1 MKDSPLFKLN
11 WKDAVNGFITAFLTA
26 FLTQVYQSIE
36 AGSLPTVAQLK
47 ASALV
52 GLAGGLGY
60 VIKKIFQGEA
70 VPKDKK

>member
-1 MKDSPLFKLN
+1 MMKESNLFSLN
-11 WKDAVNGFITAFLTA
+11 WKDAVNGFLTAFLTA

-60 VIKKIFQGEA
+60 IIKKFVQGE
-70 VPKDKK
+70 KKEKK